1 MARLTTPPSRI
12 TRLDMPGRGGRD
24 DRSLRE
30 AERELEDTATEHPI
44 LDLTYADTH
53 RFPAPDWALEEFA
66 RAAGGE
72 GMTYTPYRGDSG
84 VRQAVA
90 GNVETTFGFDPD
102 PDRNVILTPGTQA
115 ALFTA
120 LASLIEPGDTVI
132 LADPEYLSTERMLW
146 FFGANVV
153 HVPLVSNGQ
162 GLAQLDMEAFE
173 AALVHEPRLLVFS
186 NPNNP
191 TGVVHTRESIEAIAE
206 TALRADMA
214 VLVDQLYCRLLYDG
228 ADYTH
233 LAQIDGMGDR
243 TVTLLGPS
251 KTESI
256 SGYRLGLAL
265 GPDRVIDR
273 MEDVLSISALRA
285 PAYAQHL
292 LKRWLA
298 DDQEYVKARISEYES
313 LRDTTIDRI
322 DQTEVLEVEPAK
334 GTAYLFPRIVAADRT
349 DDQTVATALKRD
361 AGLVVNPG
369 YQFGP
374 GGEGHFRICFA
385 QDEQVW
391 DAALDRMIAVVESLH
406 T

>member
-1 MARLTTPPSRI
+1 
-12 TRLDMPGRGGRD
+12 MPGRGGNA

-30 AERELEDTATEHPI
+30 AERELEHTATEHPI

-53 RFPAPDWALEEFA
+53 RFPAPDWVLEEFE

-84 VRQAVA
+84 VREAVA
-90 GNVETTFGFDPD
+90 NNVSAAFSLDTD
-102 PDRNVILTPGTQA
+102 PDRNIILTPGTQA

-120 LASLIEPGDTVI
+120 FASLIEPGDTVI

-146 FFGANVV
+146 FYGANVI
-153 HVPLVSNGQ
+153 HLPLVSDGQ
-162 GLAQLDMEAFE
+162 GLAELDMEAFE
-173 AALVHEPRLLVFS
+173 AALVHEPRLLIFS

-206 TALRADMA
+206 IAIRADMA

-233 LAQIDGMGDR
+233 LAHVDGMAER

-251 KTESI
+251 KTESM

-265 GPDRVIDR
+265 ASGCIIDR
-273 MEDVLSISALRA
+273 MEDVLSVSALRA

-298 DDQEYVKARISEYES
+298 DDQEYVKTRIAEYES

-322 DQTEVLEVEPAK
+322 GKSQILEVEPAK
-334 GTAYLFPRIVAADRT
+334 GTAYLFPRVVPAVGVDVHTI
-349 DDQTVATALKRD
+349 ATTLKRET
-361 AGLVVNPG
+361 GIVVNPG

-374 GGEGHFRICFA
+374 AGEGHFRVCFA
-385 QDEQVW
+385 QDEKVW
-391 DAALDRMIAVVESLH
+391 DSALDRMIAVVESLH